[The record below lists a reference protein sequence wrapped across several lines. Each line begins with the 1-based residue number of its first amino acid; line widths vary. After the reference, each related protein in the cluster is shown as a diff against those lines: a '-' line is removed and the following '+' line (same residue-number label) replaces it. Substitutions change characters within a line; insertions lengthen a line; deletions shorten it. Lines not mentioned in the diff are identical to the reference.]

1 MTKESLQHKTF
12 TGVVWGFL
20 EKFSTQLVTLV
31 VGVILARLLSPSDYG
46 LIAMAEVFVMVCQII
61 VDSGFGSALIRKK
74 NRTAVDYSTVF
85 DINVVLSFIMAILLC
100 VSAPFIASFYHE
112 PMLKYIVWVNGLYL
126 FLGAFV
132 SIQGVKMQAEMHFK
146 EHSKIIVYN
155 SIIRGV
161 ISVVMALMGF
171 GVWSLILPN
180 LITIFTTA
188 LLYWHIL
195 HWFPGITFS
204 LKSAKE
210 MFSFGSKL
218 LLSTIINTVYT
229 NLYPMIIG
237 KKFSSANLGYYSK
250 ANAYANLPSM
260 TIANV
265 IGGVAYP
272 VLSSIQDDDERLRD
286 VYRRILRLSAY
297 VVFPI
302 MIGILVL
309 ARPLIIALIT
319 EKWLTSV
326 VYLQI
331 LCIAAMLYPIHGL
344 NLNLLQ
350 VKGRSDLFLRLE
362 IIKKIIGVIFIIVTI
377 RFGLVWL
384 CVGIVCNSFIGLFIN
399 TYYTGKLIDVGLKRQ
414 MLDLLPTIFFSVIMG
429 GTVFVVA
436 DMFVSTYMQI
446 SAGMLIG
453 VLVYYGISVISHSED
468 LRYLKTILKDNLHFK
483 Y

>member
-1 MTKESLQHKTF
+1 
-12 TGVVWGFL
+12 
-20 EKFSTQLVTLV
+20 
-31 VGVILARLLSPSDYG
+31 
-46 LIAMAEVFVMVCQII
+46 
-61 VDSGFGSALIRKK
+61 
-74 NRTAVDYSTVF
+74 
-85 DINVVLSFIMAILLC
+85 
-100 VSAPFIASFYHE
+100 
-112 PMLKYIVWVNGLYL
+112 
-126 FLGAFV
+126 
-132 SIQGVKMQAEMHFK
+132 
-146 EHSKIIVYN
+146 
-155 SIIRGV
+155 
-161 ISVVMALMGF
+161 
-171 GVWSLILPN
+171 
-180 LITIFTTA
+180 
-188 LLYWHIL
+188 
-195 HWFPGITFS
+195 
-204 LKSAKE
+204 
-210 MFSFGSKL
+210 
-218 LLSTIINTVYT
+218 
-229 NLYPMIIG
+229 MIIG

-384 CVGIVCNSFIGLFIN
+384 CVGVVCNSFIGLFIN

-414 MLDLLPTIFFSVIMG
+414 MVDLLPTIFFSIIMG

-436 DMFVSTYMQI
+436 NLFCSPYIQI
-446 SAGMLIG
+446 CLG
-453 VLVYYGISVISHSED
+453 VLTGIVVYYVVSIAFRSKD
-468 LRYLKTILKDNLHFK
+468 LQYLKIVLSNNLLKR
-483 Y
+483 